1 MITPQ
6 QIDQVAFKKSSFGG
20 YNMQQVDEFL
30 EPLTE
35 DYVTLYKENALLKS
49 KLRVLAGKLEEYR
62 KGEAA
67 APKAAAGDVDGQAA
81 QILQQAQAQAAQ
93 ALQNA
98 QVQAAQVQ
106 KNAQIQRDQMLQQA
120 QAQCD
125 KLLKDA
131 AANAQRM
138 AAAVPAAPVSVPSNT
153 EALIAAENARVE
165 EARKAANAQIAEIQE
180 QMRACIQA
188 LERIKA
194 AAPAVTAAPKAASF
208 TAPAAPAAP
217 KAASFTAPAAP
228 AAPKTASFTAPVAP
242 AAPKAASFAATAAP
256 KAARF
261 AAPVEEPAVPEAPVS
276 DALSFDS
283 GSVAD
288 EIAHNIEALV
298 GSAEEPAPK
307 PEPKHPVNDTTT
319 SRFANLNL
327 QFGRNYDPTHK

>member
-67 APKAAAGDVDGQAA
+67 APKAAAGDAEAQAA
-81 QILQQAQAQAAQ
+81 QILQNAQAQAAQ

-106 KNAQIQRDQMLQQA
+106 KNAQIQRDQMLSQA

-131 AANAQRM
+131 AANAQR
-138 AAAVPAAPVSVPSNT
+138 AAAAPVAAPVPSINT

-180 QMRACIQA
+180 QMRTCIQA
-188 LERIKA
+188 LERIKS
-194 AAPAVTAAPKAASF
+194 AAPAVTAAPKAASFAAPAAPAAPKAASF

-228 AAPKTASFTAPVAP
+228 AAPKAASFAAPAAPVIPAAPEVP
-242 AAPKAASFAATAAP
+242 AAPKAAGFTA
-256 KAARF
+256 
-261 AAPVEEPAVPEAPVS
+261 PA
-276 DALSFDS
+276 DFDS
-283 GSVAD
+283 DSVAD
-288 EIAHNIEALV
+288 EIAHNVEALV
-298 GSAEEPAPK
+298 GSAEETAPK